1 MKTIFSG
8 PLSEAIDALG
18 ASLSAILIPVLILAV
33 VVLADYATGLM
44 KAQYTK
50 QISSDV
56 GYKGVL
62 KKLAY
67 IPIVLVGIV
76 TDWVVQSA
84 MLHAGLEL
92 QVHAIALILILWQ
105 IAVECISILENIAA
119 MGTPVPGFLLAIV
132 SKLKNSAEAEGSVRV
147 GENGLE
153 KAADLDVM
161 TKVLMETHRPE
172 DGMQLSE
179 EEYHQ
184 LAELILTGTVSQKPE
199 DTP

>member
-92 QVHAIALILILWQ
+92 QVHAIGIILILWL
-105 IAVECISILENIAA
+105 IMVEAISILENISA
-119 MGTPVPGFLLAIV
+119 MGTPVPQFLLALV
-132 SKLKNSAEAEGSVRV
+132 SKLKQTTEAEG
-147 GENGLE
+147 
-153 KAADLDVM
+153 AARAGDTIGDNEDLRRLIEQVV
-161 TKVLMETHRPE
+161 KVSESDTE
-172 DGMQLSE
+172 D
-179 EEYHQ
+179 
-184 LAELILTGTVSQKPE
+184 KP
-199 DTP
+199 